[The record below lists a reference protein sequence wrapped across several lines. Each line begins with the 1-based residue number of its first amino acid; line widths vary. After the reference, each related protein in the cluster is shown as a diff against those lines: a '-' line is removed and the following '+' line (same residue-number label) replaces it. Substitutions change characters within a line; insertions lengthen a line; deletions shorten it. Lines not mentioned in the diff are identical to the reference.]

1 MLSGY
6 LHLIF
11 LSLAMFFGAFIA
23 GNLPL
28 MMTMSQ
34 RQLHSVN
41 ALGCGLLLGTAFAVI
56 IPEGIESLF
65 SEQHSHIHSIL
76 ESDNHKNEKDENHH
90 HDHDDHDSDTDSDQ
104 HNDDDDDDH
113 AAESL
118 KKSIVGVSL
127 LSGFMLMLLVDN
139 IKCCGGMHLHQHQQ
153 LPSSEDTERVGS
165 QSPRAMQNN
174 SPRSPRSRF
183 GDVKD
188 NSIIVPDD
196 LEIMKLAS
204 EPPPQSRV
212 AIARNHSSFA
222 SARHKQATVTI
233 GLVVHCLADGLAL
246 GSAKAATAA
255 ASVAAISSSLSS
267 SDTQSIP
274 DTGVAHHRPASNL
287 DLIVF
292 FAIMLHKVPAAF
304 SYTVYLRSTGL
315 GTSSIRK
322 TLVLFASAAPTGA
335 LVSYPLLQP
344 GFLVD
349 EANSSLLIGFF
360 ILFSA
365 GTFLYISAVH
375 ILQEV
380 KENSSAFDEIDAA
393 SKKSCST
400 PSNSDAHTHSHS
412 HGLESSDNHQHG
424 KLQSTQLMLVLVG
437 SCIPFLLTANSLH
450 SHAHG

>member
-1 MLSGY
+1 MLNSY
-6 LHLIF
+6 LHLIL

-65 SEQHSHIHSIL
+65 SERHSHVHSIL
-76 ESDNHKNEKDENHH
+76 ENENHQNEKDEEHH
-90 HDHDDHDSDTDSDQ
+90 GHDQDAHHDDHS
-104 HNDDDDDDH
+104 
-113 AAESL
+113 AESL

-139 IKCCGGMHLHQHQQ
+139 VKCCGGMHLHQQ
-153 LPSSEDTERVGS
+153 LQPHGEDTERVGS
-165 QSPRAMQNN
+165 QSPRAMQTN

-183 GDVKD
+183 GDQGD
-188 NSIIVPDD
+188 NSMIVPDD

-222 SARHKQATVTI
+222 SAKHKQATVTI
-233 GLVVHCLADGLAL
+233 GLIVHCLADGLAL

-255 ASVAAISSSLSS
+255 ATSVAASSYMSPDVQAIG
-267 SDTQSIP
+267 DTAFIQ
-274 DTGVAHHRPASNL
+274 HRSASNL

-315 GTSSIRK
+315 GTSSIRR
-322 TLVLFASAAPTGA
+322 TLVLFSSAAPTGA
-335 LVSYPLLQP
+335 LVSYPFLQP

-349 EANSSLLIGFF
+349 EVNSPLLIGFF

-380 KENSSAFDEIDAA
+380 KENSTAFGEIDVV

-400 PSNSDAHTHSHS
+400 PFNSDTHIHSHS
-412 HGLESSDNHQHG
+412 HAMDSSDIHRDHGHYHHHQHG
-424 KLQSTQLMLVLVG
+424 KLQSTQLMLVLIG
-437 SCIPFLLTANSLH
+437 SCIPFLLTASSLH